1 MEAVVASGAAT
12 DWEVVSR
19 RETGSWR
26 TRAFPGSGGSYWKRV
41 LSRRVMG
48 PNLCLKKT
56 NQAPG
61 WRMDYRPE
69 DQGRSREAR
78 WVQLASFR

>member
-19 RETGSWR
+19 REMGSWG

-41 LSRRVMG
+41 LSR
-48 PNLCLKKT
+48 
-56 NQAPG
+56 
-61 WRMDYRPE
+61 
-69 DQGRSREAR
+69 
-78 WVQLASFR
+78 

>member
-19 RETGSWR
+19 RETGSWG

-41 LSRRVMG
+41 LSR
-48 PNLCLKKT
+48 
-56 NQAPG
+56 
-61 WRMDYRPE
+61 
-69 DQGRSREAR
+69 
-78 WVQLASFR
+78 